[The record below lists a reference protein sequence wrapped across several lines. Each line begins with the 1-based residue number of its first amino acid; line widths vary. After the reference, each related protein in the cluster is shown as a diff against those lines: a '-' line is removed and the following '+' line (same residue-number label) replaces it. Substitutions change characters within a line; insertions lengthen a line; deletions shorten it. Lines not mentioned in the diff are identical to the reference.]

1 MEAAWLSNQPIS
13 SQGMAGEV
21 QLDRHRPKHPAR
33 VLDVGAGQGTQ
44 SIRLA
49 RAGHRVL
56 AVEPDPGMRAVFRA
70 ALDAEPGQ
78 VRDRVLLRDGSAGR
92 LAAVTGGEVHEI
104 VLLLGY

>member
-1 MEAAWLSNQPIS
+1 
-13 SQGMAGEV
+13 
-21 QLDRHRPKHPAR
+21 
-33 VLDVGAGQGTQ
+33 
-44 SIRLA
+44 
-49 RAGHRVL
+49 
-56 AVEPDPGMRAVFRA
+56 MRAVFRA